1 MEYYLAIK
9 KNEIMLFATT
19 WIQLELIMLSKV
31 KKVKVKFAQSYLT
44 LCDPMNC
51 TVHGILQ
58 ARILEWVAFSFSR
71 GSSQPRDRTQVS
83 RITGRF
89 FTSWATREAN
99 KPKTNTI
106 WYRYMWNLKYDTMNL
121 FTEQNQTHRHRKV
134 VVTKGKR
141 GWGWGR
147 EKLWVWD

>member
-31 KKVKVKFAQSYLT
+31 KKVKVKFAQSCLT

-58 ARILEWVAFSFSR
+58 ARILKWVAVPFSR
-71 GSSQPRDRTQVS
+71 GSSHNPVIKPRSPTLQVFSLPAEPPGKTQEYWS
-83 RITGRF
+83 G
-89 FTSWATREAN
+89 
-99 KPKTNTI
+99 
-106 WYRYMWNLKYDTMNL
+106 
-121 FTEQNQTHRHRKV
+121 
-134 VVTKGKR
+134 
-141 GWGWGR
+141 
-147 EKLWVWD
+147 